1 MGSEQEGQVHLAG
14 APVQGEPGCIS
25 ASTIG
30 VPVDPDSHVEKVEAE
45 ALERRRKS
53 WGLPG
58 GHRIGLALSGGGIRS
73 ATFSL
78 GVLRELSALGLLTRF
93 DYLSTVSGGTYIGSF
108 FGGLFVPRTKADGT
122 KEEAVITAA
131 PPAAG
136 KISDPLDCE
145 DARKAV
151 SLLRQS
157 GRYLAPAGQTDY
169 WFALTILTRNWLGL
183 HLVIGSIVFGAALIG
198 IWIRALD
205 RHFGLSSGSPLTR
218 LIGPIGTAALLLL
231 ALCISLGW
239 TYWLTRRD
247 VGGSRQNA
255 FGAVLASILLV
266 VACLVLPI
274 HAVVIKRAVALIGGV
289 AVAIWF
295 VCLFRTREIDRWLD
309 TQPSAE
315 LEQAWDA
322 QRLWITRLQ
331 AVLSKWTFLIT
342 AFAITDALAFILVRD
357 VVIEKLEWLLG
368 AGAPLSATALVP
380 AARAL
385 LSRASALQL
394 DKLGRL
400 SKTAFKAAIIAAAG
414 LLIALT
420 VGFWF
425 MLAYLATWNFGSPRS
440 DLLAHAAAAWPL
452 IIATLIILISAV
464 GIRRTASFLNLSSL
478 ATFYAGRLRRAYLGA
493 GNPARLRC
501 PIGIETGDVGDDIQL
516 IDYYDNAPPGA
527 PLHLIGVTLNQT
539 RGRGS
544 NIVQRDRH
552 GRNITLGPAGISVM
566 PDLDGQSVLI
576 GYGDERKEERLPLSA
591 WIGISG
597 ASFSTGMG
605 QRTGFGFSTL
615 AGLANVRL
623 GYWWRAGLSAPDRSV
638 QRYIVNELLGRFAGT
653 SDRRWYLSD
662 GGHFDNTALYPL
674 IRRKLPFILA
684 SDNGQDQSYAY
695 EDLANLVRKARIDF
709 GAEIRFLDADEL
721 DATLGRES
729 AVRRA
734 FGTLSQIGGCE
745 PLQPG
750 AVAALATIAYDSN
763 RHGTLVLMK
772 PRLTGN
778 GPADLI
784 RYKADNA
791 AFPQQATLDQ
801 FFDEAQWESY
811 YTLGRH
817 ITRLVMEPKDGGWSP
832 AELKPLAD

>member
-1 MGSEQEGQVHLAG
+1 MGSEQEGHAHLAE
-14 APVQGEPGCIS
+14 APAQGEPGCDS
-25 ASTIG
+25 RSTSG
-30 VPVDPDSHVEKVEAE
+30 DAVADADSHVEEVEAK
-45 ALERRRKS
+45 ALKRRRKS

-108 FGGLFVPRTKADGT
+108 FGGLFVPRTKADGS
-122 KEEAVITAA
+122 KEKPVITAQPLA
-131 PPAAG
+131 PG
-136 KISDPLDCE
+136 KISDPLGCE
-145 DARKAV
+145 EARKAIG
-151 SLLRQS
+151 LLRQS
-157 GRYLAPAGQTDY
+157 GRYLAPAGLTDY

-183 HLVIGSIVFGAALIG
+183 HLVIGSIVFGVALIG
-198 IWIRALD
+198 IWVRAFD
-205 RHFGLSSGSPLTR
+205 QHFGISSNSALTSS
-218 LIGPIGTAALLLL
+218 IGPIGTAALLMLT
-231 ALCISLGW
+231 LCVALGW
-239 TYWLTRRD
+239 SYWLTRRD
-247 VGGSRQNA
+247 VGAGGQNA
-255 FGAVLASILLV
+255 FAAVVASILLIA
-266 VACLVLPI
+266 ACLVLPI
-274 HAVVIKRAVALIGGV
+274 RAVMIARAVALMGSV

-295 VCLFRTREIDRWLD
+295 VCLLRTRDIKRWLSAL
-309 TQPSAE
+309 PSAE

-331 AVLSKWTFLIT
+331 AGLSKWAFLIT
-342 AFAITDALAFILVRD
+342 AFAIADAMAFMLVRD
-357 VVIEKLEWLLG
+357 VVEKHALLLG
-368 AGAPLSATALVP
+368 AGAPLSAAALVP
-380 AARAL
+380 AARTL
-385 LSRASALQL
+385 LSRVSALQL
-394 DKLGRL
+394 DKLGRFTQ
-400 SKTAFKAAIIAAAG
+400 TALKAAIIAAAG
-414 LLIALT
+414 LLITLT
-420 VGFWF
+420 VGFWS
-425 MLAYLATWNFGSPRS
+425 MLAYLTAWNFRS
-440 DLLAHAAAAWPL
+440 AASDPLAGAGTAWPL
-452 IIATLIILISAV
+452 VIATLIIAISTV

-493 GNPARLRC
+493 GNPTRLRC
-501 PIGIETGDVGDDIQL
+501 PIGVEIGDAGDDIQL

-566 PDLDGQSVLI
+566 PDLDGESLLI
-576 GYGDERKEERLPLSA
+576 GYGDERKEERLPLST

-605 QRTGFGFSTL
+605 QRTGFGITTL

-623 GYWWRAGLSAPDRSV
+623 GYWWRAGLTRPDRSV
-638 QRYIVNELLGRFAGT
+638 QRYILNELLGRFAGT

-729 AVRRA
+729 AVRHA

-745 PLQPG
+745 PPAPG
-750 AVAALATIAYDSN
+750 AVAALATIAYGSD
-763 RHGTLVLMK
+763 RYGTLVLMK

-791 AFPQQATLDQ
+791 TFPQQSTFDQ

-811 YTLGRH
+811 YTLGRY
-817 ITRLVMEPKDGGWSP
+817 ITRLVMEPKDGDWSP
-832 AELKPLAD
+832 AELKPLAG

>member
-1 MGSEQEGQVHLAG
+1 MGSEQKGDAHIAQAPARGQ
-14 APVQGEPGCIS
+14 PGCDFRSTNS
-25 ASTIG
+25 AAA
-30 VPVDPDSHVEKVEAE
+30 DADSQVEKVEAE
-45 ALERRRKS
+45 ALERRRES

-58 GHRIGLALSGGGIRS
+58 GDTIGLALSGGGIRS

-108 FGGLFVPRTKADGT
+108 FGGLFVPRTKLDST
-122 KEEAVITAA
+122 KEEAVVKAT
-131 PPAAG
+131 PPATG
-136 KISDPLDCE
+136 ELSDPLDSDE
-145 DARKAV
+145 ARKAIG
-151 SLLRQS
+151 LLRQS
-157 GRYLAPAGQTDY
+157 GRYLAPAGLTDY

-183 HLVIGSIVFGAALIG
+183 HLVIGSIVFGVALIG
-198 IWIRALD
+198 IWIRAFD
-205 RHFGLSSGSPLTR
+205 QHFGLSSGWAFTSR
-218 LIGPIGTAALLLL
+218 IGPIGTAALLLL
-231 ALCISLGW
+231 ALCVALGW
-239 TYWLTRRD
+239 SYWLTRRD
-247 VGGSRQNA
+247 VGAGRQNA
-255 FGAVLASILLV
+255 YAAVLASILLIA
-266 VACLVLPI
+266 ACCVLPI
-274 HAVVIKRAVALIGGV
+274 RAVMVARAVALVGGV
-289 AVAIWF
+289 GVAIWF
-295 VCLFRTREIDRWLD
+295 VCLLRTRDIKRWLSAL
-309 TQPSAE
+309 PSAE

-331 AVLSKWTFLIT
+331 AGLSRWTFLIT
-342 AFAITDALAFILVRD
+342 AFAIADALAFMFVRD
-357 VVIEKLEWLLG
+357 VVEQHALLVG
-368 AGAPLSATALVP
+368 AGAPLGAAALVP
-380 AARAL
+380 AARTL
-385 LSRASALQL
+385 LSRASASQL
-394 DKLGRL
+394 DKLGRIT
-400 SKTAFKAAIIAAAG
+400 KTAFKAAIIAVAG
-414 LLIALT
+414 LLIVLT
-420 VGFWF
+420 VGFWS
-425 MLAYLATWNFGSPRS
+425 MLAYLTTWNFGSTAFNP
-440 DLLAHAAAAWPL
+440 LANAGAARPL
-452 IIATLIILISAV
+452 AIATLIILISTV

-501 PIGIETGDVGDDIQL
+501 PIGVEIGDAGDDIQL
-516 IDYYDNAPPGA
+516 IDYYDKERPGA

-552 GRNITLGPAGISVM
+552 GRNITLGPAGISIM
-566 PDLDGQSVLI
+566 PDLGGQSVLI
-576 GYGDERKEERLPLSA
+576 GYGDERKEERLPLST

-605 QRTGFGFSTL
+605 QRTGFGFTTL

-623 GYWWRAGLSAPDRSV
+623 GYWWRAGLTRPDRSV
-638 QRYIVNELLGRFAGT
+638 QRYILNELLGRFAGT

-674 IRRKLPFILA
+674 IHRKLPFILA
-684 SDNGQDQSYAY
+684 SDNGQDQNYAY

-729 AVRRA
+729 AVRHA

-745 PLQPG
+745 PPAPG
-750 AVAALATIAYDSN
+750 AVAALATIAYGSD
-763 RHGTLVLMK
+763 RYGTLVLMK

-791 AFPQQATLDQ
+791 AFPQQSTFDQ

-811 YTLGRH
+811 YTLGRY
-817 ITRLVMEPKDGGWSP
+817 ITRLVMEPKDGRWSP
-832 AELKPLAD
+832 AELKPLAG